1 MAFSQPS
8 LEYTRPLARLERKM
22 ILAYGALILLLMS
35 SVLVA
40 GSVYFYRV
48 SESQED
54 RLASMIGHIL
64 QDSLNRV
71 SFSGKYHLRL
81 LVEDLVAQES
91 LLEYII
97 IVDKQQK
104 IIAHSQPEKNDT
116 SLDDPAMSLALNAL
130 TNEQLVIQ
138 KLYYN
143 THPIKDIALPYKA
156 GYQNEIQGII
166 RLGISTQKKKDAFY
180 QGLIYLSSLVIILS
194 MISIVLVFFLSNRFG
209 RPVKKAQQALIKSER
224 TLTTLMSNLPGMVYR
239 CYYKKHWMIEFVS
252 EGSLKL
258 TGYYPNHFIAKPQQV
273 FSQLIH
279 FEDRAQLRQNFR
291 RALKEKQSFENTYRI
306 ITAQG
311 NVCWVWEQ
319 GQVLLT
325 PEGELEAIEGFITDI
340 SERKQAEDALE
351 WARKMAEDANRA
363 KSQFLANMSHELRTP
378 LNAIIGYSE
387 MLQEDARDLGEE
399 SFVGD
404 LAKISAAGEH
414 LLGLIND
421 VLDISKIEAG
431 KMELYNESFDLAKML
446 TEVIHT
452 VQPSIDKRYNALKL
466 DYESAVGEMYAD
478 ITKLRQILLNLLSNA
493 SKFTEQGT
501 IIFKVTRVIEND
513 NEWISFQV
521 SDTGIGLTQSQLQKL
536 FKPFTQADSSTT
548 RKYGGTGL
556 GLVITKRFVE
566 MMGGKISVTSVYE
579 QGTSFTVKIPTNL
592 SKRHPPTKLANQA

>member
-1 MAFSQPS
+1 
-8 LEYTRPLARLERKM
+8 
-22 ILAYGALILLLMS
+22 
-35 SVLVA
+35 
-40 GSVYFYRV
+40 
-48 SESQED
+48 
-54 RLASMIGHIL
+54 
-64 QDSLNRV
+64 
-71 SFSGKYHLRL
+71 
-81 LVEDLVAQES
+81 
-91 LLEYII
+91 
-97 IVDKQQK
+97 
-104 IIAHSQPEKNDT
+104 
-116 SLDDPAMSLALNAL
+116 
-130 TNEQLVIQ
+130 
-138 KLYYN
+138 
-143 THPIKDIALPYKA
+143 
-156 GYQNEIQGII
+156 
-166 RLGISTQKKKDAFY
+166 
-180 QGLIYLSSLVIILS
+180 
-194 MISIVLVFFLSNRFG
+194 
-209 RPVKKAQQALIKSER
+209 
-224 TLTTLMSNLPGMVYR
+224 
-239 CYYKKHWMIEFVS
+239 
-252 EGSLKL
+252 
-258 TGYYPNHFIAKPQQV
+258 
-273 FSQLIH
+273 
-279 FEDRAQLRQNFR
+279 
-291 RALKEKQSFENTYRI
+291 
-306 ITAQG
+306 
-311 NVCWVWEQ
+311 
-319 GQVLLT
+319 
-325 PEGELEAIEGFITDI
+325 
-340 SERKQAEDALE
+340 
-351 WARKMAEDANRA
+351 
-363 KSQFLANMSHELRTP
+363 MSHELRTP